1 MLPETSSYAIN
12 GHTSQRGLS
21 STATRQLRTL
31 AALSND
37 GGQVVIPETPTER
50 LRRLRYEMEELQTQM
65 EQDETMDDNV
75 QQGEEDAKPELSRRD
90 DADKTRPV
98 GRPKKRKTLDKD
110 GELLP
115 SIVLSELQRL
125 KRNLVQLSE
134 HVDTDGT
141 SNTPGIATDM
151 QARSNALVQQLTT
164 LQITADSHNASEES
178 QSVELA
184 TANGS
189 ALTPTR
195 LDERLQL
202 LESYIGAT
210 RTESDEVGC
219 VESLCPHIGVSD
231 LVHIQSHPLPPP
243 LLSTLSK
250 MEHQL
255 QLLTQPRHLDTIS
268 RRVRMLVTDLE
279 RVHEARRKIGDN
291 RPLNVALSSG
301 ITISTGPAP
310 IVPAPAANNVE
321 QHLSPDSLQ
330 KIDSLFVLVPRIDPL
345 LPMAPHLLTR
355 LQSLSTLHSESAT
368 FSTNLQD
375 AEDGL
380 GQLKQSEEML
390 QDLLNG
396 LEESLKSNQNI
407 VTKNIEVLQSRMEQL
422 LERVAKLD

>member
-210 RTESDEVGC
+210 RTESDE
-219 VESLCPHIGVSD
+219 
-231 LVHIQSHPLPPP
+231 SHPLPPP